1 LAIYGEDIVKNSIY
15 EKDELLKKVAINNT
29 DLNNWERLKLV
40 SPVGY
45 SDEKVPLYSGDMV
58 EKIIHIKKL
67 LDFGYELNEIQ
78 KIIKKIGLP
87 AKVNENIKQ
96 NDKQNYV
103 TVGKLAE
110 QIGVSPR
117 TIKHWEDKGIIEPD
131 MRSEGGFRLYSRNF
145 VFLCE
150 LIKDLQLF
158 GYSLEEIKVVSDLFR
173 DYLTICEHLDDYSCE
188 EVSQKID
195 LMSTEIKALFE
206 KINLL
211 KEGIQRWDD
220 LLKKKKKEIATLQ
233 SRNKKRLKSEEKSDD
248 E

>member
-1 LAIYGEDIVKNSIY
+1 MKISICG
-15 EKDELLKKVAINNT
+15 KDELLKKTAISDT

-45 SDEKVPLYSGDMV
+45 SDEKVPLYFGDMV

-67 LDFGYELNEIQ
+67 LDFGYELSEIQ
-78 KIIKKIGLP
+78 KIIKKVGLP
-87 AKVNENIKQ
+87 AKVNENTKQ
-96 NDKQNYV
+96 NDEQNYV

-131 MRSEGGFRLYSRNF
+131 MRSEGGFRLYSRNY

-150 LIKDLQLF
+150 LIRDLQLF
-158 GYSLEEIKVVSDLFR
+158 GYSLEEIKAVSDLFK
-173 DYLTICEHLDDYSCE
+173 DYLMICEHFGEHSPE
-188 EVSQKID
+188 EVSHKID
-195 LMSTEIKALFE
+195 LMSAEIKALFG

-211 KEGIQRWDD
+211 KKGIQRWED
-220 LLKKKKKEIATLQ
+220 LLKKKKKEIAALQ
-233 SRNKKRLKSEEKSDD
+233 SRNKKRLKYEEKPDN